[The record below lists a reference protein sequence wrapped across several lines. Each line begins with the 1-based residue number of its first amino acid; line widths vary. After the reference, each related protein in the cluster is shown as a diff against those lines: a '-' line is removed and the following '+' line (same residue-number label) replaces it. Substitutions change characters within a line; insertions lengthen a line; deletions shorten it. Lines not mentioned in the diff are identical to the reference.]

1 MKFQLKSLLLT
12 YHIFSYFD
20 FHSLLPVKKNLTEV
34 FHVKPLRLAF
44 SFLPPVRFE
53 IFTAGFSSRIFI
65 FPLVHWLKKS
75 DYSSLQKSKS
85 KTVVNTSRSRFCDVL
100 TVMHHKSH
108 TRQLRITLLK
118 WRGERTNSQRNFI
131 NYPNER
137 ITVNLEKFNPAE
149 MFLQRFSVIFE
160 TEVLKKNCAQLLSN

>member
-1 MKFQLKSLLLT
+1 MKFQLKSLLST

-65 FPLVHWLKKS
+65 FPLVHWLKKF
-75 DYSSLQKSKS
+75 DYSSLLLVWLIKWSQP
-85 KTVVNTSRSRFCDVL
+85 RSQD
-100 TVMHHKSH
+100 
-108 TRQLRITLLK
+108 I
-118 WRGERTNSQRNFI
+118 
-131 NYPNER
+131 
-137 ITVNLEKFNPAE
+137 
-149 MFLQRFSVIFE
+149 MFLFQSTKTQIKNRQNNLGTRAKSVFRCFPSNYTFSNNFRKFWSGSLPRK
-160 TEVLKKNCAQLLSN
+160 TEILRG